1 MNKENLSYIAGV
13 FDSEGCVYIVRNK
26 RAKTG
31 KVHYYLRI
39 QITMANKKL
48 LHWIKEIINI
58 GFVTRTSCKKN
69 KEHGYRELFVY
80 VVEREYAKQFLQ
92 IVLPWLKEKYEQA
105 LVAIE
110 YQENVCHAYIR
121 GMTKA
126 DILVR
131 EYYKEKL
138 SMLKSVPGESNFSC
152 KTSLKSGK
160 VCDDNSEPRRKSGV
174 ETEREAPL
182 KEDDATVRSAYN

>member
-1 MNKENLSYIAGV
+1 MNNENLSYVAGV

-48 LHWIKEIINI
+48 LQWIKEVVSI
-58 GFVTRTSCKKN
+58 GFVTHTNCKKN
-69 KEHGYRELFVY
+69 REHGYRDLFVY
-80 VVEREYAKQFLQ
+80 VVERDNAKLFLQ
-92 IVLPWLKEKYEQA
+92 LVLPWLKEKYEQA

-110 YQENVCHAYIR
+110 YQEKVSHAHLK

-126 DILVR
+126 DILFR

-138 SMLKSVPGESNFSC
+138 SNLKSVPGESNFSC
-152 KTSLKSGK
+152 KTSLKSGN
-160 VCDDNSEPRRKSGV
+160 VCDDNSEPRCESGV
-174 ETEREAPL
+174 ETEREAPE
-182 KEDDATVRSAYN
+182 KDDATVRSAWN